1 MNKRGYRLLMG
12 LLQALFITNVMA
24 QELKTPTLEDLIP
37 GGETYRYAENLYG
50 LQWWGDECI
59 KPGIDTLFVI
69 NPKTGKEKII
79 TTREI
84 VNKVLEENQSGKIQH
99 FHSVSF
105 PWPDKEQMLIKLP
118 GKYIV
123 YDFKNNQIVSTTALK
138 KEAANQD
145 YCTTTGNVAYTVGN
159 NLYINENAITDESE
173 GVVCGQ
179 SVHRNEFGISKGTFW
194 SPKGNL
200 LAFYHM
206 DESMVTQYPLV
217 DITQRIAEV
226 NNIRYPMAGMTSHL
240 VTIGIH
246 NPSNGKT
253 LYLKAGDPTDRYFT
267 NISWAPDEKSLYLI
281 ELNRDQNHAKL
292 CQYNA
297 ETGELMA
304 TLFEET
310 HPKYVEPQ
318 QPIVFLPW
326 DATKFIYQSQRD
338 GFNHLYLY
346 DTTGKLI
353 RQLTEGKWLV
363 SDILGFNE
371 KKKEVLFSANDATG
385 RNNFSVNIR
394 TGERSLP
401 FSMYTT
407 TEGVHNA
414 IASNSGRYVI
424 DNYSTPTLPR
434 KIDII
439 DTQTGKSVNLL
450 TAANPFLGFKMPVIE
465 TGTIKA
471 ADGVTDIYYR
481 LIKPADMDP
490 NKKYPAIVY
499 VYGGPHAQMV
509 TGGWQNG
516 ARGWDIYMANKGYIM
531 FTIDNRGSSNRGL
544 EFENVTF
551 RHLGIEEGK
560 DQVKG
565 VEYLQ
570 SLPYVDGNRIGV
582 HGWSFGGHMTTA
594 LLLRYPEI
602 FKVGVAG
609 GPVIDWAYYEIMYG
623 ERYMDT
629 PQSNPEGYEQCNL
642 KNLAGNLKGHLLI
655 IHDDH
660 DDTCVPQHTLSFMKA
675 CIDAR
680 TYPDLFIYPGHKHNV
695 MGRDRIHLHEKITR
709 YFEDNL

>member
-1 MNKRGYRLLMG
+1 
-12 LLQALFITNVMA
+12 MA

-84 VNKVLEENQSGKIQH
+84 VNTVLEENQSGKIQH
-99 FHSVSF
+99 FYAVSF

-159 NLYINENAITDESE
+159 NLYINENAITDEPE

-200 LAFYHM
+200 LAFYRM

-217 DITQRIAEV
+217 DITTRIAEV
-226 NNIRYPMAGMTSHL
+226 NNVRYPMAGMTSHL
-240 VTIGIH
+240 VTVGIH

-371 KKKEVLFSANDATG
+371 KKKEVLFTANDATE

-394 TGERSLP
+394 TRKRSLP
-401 FSMYTT
+401 FSMHTT